1 MVLIGKRI
9 KDLRN
14 KYKLT
19 QTELAEK
26 VGVTKS
32 TVAAYENDSRQP
44 SYEVLVKMAS
54 VFNVS
59 LDYIILGRSELKMDI
74 SGLSPSQVSV
84 LESLVACF
92 KKDDL
97 LDMFPLKDR
106 VDVEALMK
114 EHPEIVSK
122 YYKE

>member
-1 MVLIGKRI
+1 MVLLGKRI

-14 KYKLT
+14 KHKLT

-44 SYEVLVKMAS
+44 SYEVLVKMS
-54 VFNVS
+54 YVFNVS
-59 LDYIILGRSELKMDI
+59 LDYIIMGRSESKIDI

-97 LDMFPLKDR
+97 LEMFPLKDR
-106 VDVEALMK
+106 IDVETLMK